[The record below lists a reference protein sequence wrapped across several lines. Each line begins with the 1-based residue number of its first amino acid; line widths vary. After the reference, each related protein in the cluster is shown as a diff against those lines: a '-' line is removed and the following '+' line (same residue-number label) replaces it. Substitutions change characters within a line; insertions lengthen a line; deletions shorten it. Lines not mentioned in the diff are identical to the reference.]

1 MVRFLTRKT
10 GHPQRKALNH
20 RIVAGLDIGTCF
32 IRTVIAEVDSDDK
45 IEIIG
50 VSKVPS
56 QGVRNGVI
64 VNVEAAMN
72 SIRESIEAAE
82 QQAGVLV
89 TYVFTDIGGSQV
101 ETMNSTGTAIV
112 DTRGRNQPMEIGVDA
127 KMRAIESAKA
137 VLIPFDKIRL
147 TVIPQEF
154 YVDDTLYPDP
164 IGIKGVRLDV
174 KTHLV
179 SASRTALENIRQCIL
194 RAEYNVDLDH
204 TCLKTL
210 AISRACAYDDEID
223 LGSIII
229 DLGGGT
235 TDVMVLNK
243 GAPVFTTSIPAGGNR
258 VTNDIAQVMGVPFAV
273 AEKLKLDYGTAW
285 LFGGEDREEVII
297 PGIGNL
303 PPEQSNREVLSEII
317 QARLEEILNMAR
329 EAVIKGS
336 NLKHLNGSIILTGG
350 GALMNGIVELTQNV
364 WKTTAV
370 RLGQASELGEVDLP
384 YRSPEFATCVG
395 IVLVNK
401 KVNPN
406 GTSGTR
412 ATSGVSEGA
421 MGKLKKILKK
431 FC

>member
-1 MVRFLTRKT
+1 M
-10 GHPQRKALNH
+10 NH

-32 IRTVIAEVDSDDK
+32 IRTVIAEVDSDDNV
-45 IEIIG
+45 EIIG

-223 LGSIII
+223 LGSMI
-229 DLGGGT
+229 L
-235 TDVMVLNK
+235 
-243 GAPVFTTSIPAGGNR
+243 
-258 VTNDIAQVMGVPFAV
+258 
-273 AEKLKLDYGTAW
+273 
-285 LFGGEDREEVII
+285 EVVQQM
-297 PGIGNL
+297 L
-303 PPEQSNREVLSEII
+303 WS
-317 QARLEEILNMAR
+317 
-329 EAVIKGS
+329 
-336 NLKHLNGSIILTGG
+336 
-350 GALMNGIVELTQNV
+350 
-364 WKTTAV
+364 
-370 RLGQASELGEVDLP
+370 
-384 YRSPEFATCVG
+384 
-395 IVLVNK
+395 
-401 KVNPN
+401 
-406 GTSGTR
+406 
-412 ATSGVSEGA
+412 
-421 MGKLKKILKK
+421 
-431 FC
+431 